1 MKKALI
7 VVAVVLGV
15 LVLAG
20 GALMLRFRV
29 MSLRMSNELVDVRAV
44 DLAAIPDGMYVGE
57 YGDFLVAARVAVS
70 VAGGRI
76 VAIDMLA
83 QQSGPGYGAL
93 EILDRIVEGQSPQ
106 VDVVSGAS
114 GSSKAIMIAVYR
126 ALSGEE

>member
-7 VVAVVLGV
+7 VAT
-15 LVLAG
+15 
-20 GALMLRFRV
+20 
-29 MSLRMSNELVDVRAV
+29 
-44 DLAAIPDGMYVGE
+44 
-57 YGDFLVAARVAVS
+57 
-70 VAGGRI
+70 
-76 VAIDMLA
+76 DMLE

-93 EILDRIVEGQSPQ
+93 EILDRIVEGQSPR